1 MAFNRL
7 KTLFVF
13 FTLFLS
19 VCILLVLKSRSKEPE
34 IPIALPPQPSVVIKE
49 NTIGNII
56 IIIDDFGYRND
67 EVSEGFLTLNED
79 LTFAVIPGHENSK
92 LFARKAHKMGYEVI
106 IHMPMESTIDT
117 HGELEYI
124 LTENMT
130 SDEIEERVEKVISE
144 FPEADG
150 LNNHQGLKA
159 TADKRIMNIV
169 SNVLKRHGKYFVDSR
184 TTSQTV
190 AESVMRSRG
199 VPTARRHVFLDN
211 DNDVNKIR
219 EQLYK
224 LVDKAESKGKAIGIG
239 HAKRLTLEVL
249 KSEIP
254 KLKKNGFTFQF
265 ASFAVK

>member
-1 MAFNRL
+1 MLFNRL
-7 KTLFVF
+7 KAFFVF
-13 FTLFLS
+13 IILFLS
-19 VCILLVLKSRSKEPE
+19 VCILLVLQSRSEEPKTPTILAPQSAVE
-34 IPIALPPQPSVVIKE
+34 ITEYTL
-49 NTIGNII
+49 GDII

-67 EVSEGFLTLNED
+67 EVSEGFLTLNAD

-92 LFARKAHKMGYEVI
+92 LFAKKADNMGYEII
-106 IHMPMESTIDT
+106 IHMPMESTADT
-117 HGELEYI
+117 HGELDYI

-130 SDEIEERVEKVISE
+130 SNEIEERVEKVISE
-144 FPEADG
+144 FPEAIG
-150 LNNHQGLKA
+150 LNNHQGSKA

-190 AESVMRSRG
+190 AEGIMRSRG

-211 DNDVNKIR
+211 NNDVNKIR

-224 LVDKAESKGKAIGIG
+224 LVEMAEDKGAAIGIG
-239 HAKRLTLEVL
+239 HAKKSTLQVL
-249 KSEIP
+249 KAEIP

>member
-150 LNNHQGLKA
+150 LNNHQGSKA

-190 AESVMRSRG
+190 AEGIMRSRG
-199 VPTARRHVFLDN
+199 VPTARRNVFLDN
-211 DNDVNKIR
+211 NNDVNKTVS
-219 EQLYK
+219 YT
-224 LVDKAESKGKAIGIG
+224 
-239 HAKRLTLEVL
+239 HLTLPTNREV
-249 KSEIP
+249 
-254 KLKKNGFTFQF
+254 
-265 ASFAVK
+265 